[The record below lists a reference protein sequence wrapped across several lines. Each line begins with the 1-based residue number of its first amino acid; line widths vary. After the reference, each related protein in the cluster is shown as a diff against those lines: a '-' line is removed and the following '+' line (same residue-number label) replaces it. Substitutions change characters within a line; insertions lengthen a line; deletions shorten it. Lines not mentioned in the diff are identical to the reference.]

1 MTKWRKASITLEY
14 DATKAL
20 SMALMDHTT
29 LVGLL
34 RSDLLKLRF
43 PHPKTENIA
52 FPTPGTVAFFWDSV
66 PWDSPLLISL
76 REKTDMTK
84 RENIEQH
91 HELRIKNIR
100 MIEEHSYNPPP
111 PKSHPRGELS
121 MSSSMSHIPSLP
133 PNPQRRLDEEAEALL
148 SEVIPKSEPMEGMYP
163 SGSML
168 PPSGAGPSGDAYETA
183 LNISPPRSP
192 GPPGAAA
199 QVYTAYEGGWAGPST
214 SRLPQRYQPTPQEIE
229 HELAEVRA
237 RIARTQKREAEV
249 VDMIQKLRG
258 SSQLPGELGEESR
271 TRLRLRAVERE
282 LASER
287 TKRVEA
293 EAAIQEVRREAE
305 DAANGIMNPDGTMK
319 TARYPFVVPTLLD
332 AFIAVTRIQGRGG
345 AAGPGGPAGGGGGIS
360 GGSGMGGPS
369 PMGGMSGPSPM
380 SGMGGSS
387 GSPMGGM
394 GGGMSGM
401 GGSMSGL
408 SGGMSGMSGMS
419 GGMGGMG
426 GMSGSMSGPSGS
438 VKEEER

>member
-34 RSDLLKLRF
+34 RADLLKLRF

-76 REKTDMTK
+76 REKTDMAK

-111 PKSHPRGELS
+111 PKIHPRGELS

-148 SEVIPKSEPMEGMYP
+148 SEVIPKSEPMDTGMYP

-168 PPSGAGPSGDAYETA
+168 PPSVPGPSGDAYETA

-199 QVYTAYEGGWAGPST
+199 QVYTAYEGRRPGPST
-214 SRLPQRYQPTPQEIE
+214 SRLPPRYQPTPQELE

-293 EAAIQEVRREAE
+293 EGAIQEVRREAE

-345 AAGPGGPAGGGGGIS
+345 AAGPGGLGGGGMS
-360 GGSGMGGPS
+360 SLGGSGGMGGA
-369 PMGGMSGPSPM
+369 
-380 SGMGGSS
+380 GMGGSS

-394 GGGMSGM
+394 GGGMSAM
-401 GGSMSGL
+401 GGSMSGMG
-408 SGGMSGMSGMS
+408 GGMSA
-419 GGMGGMG
+419 
-426 GMSGSMSGPSGS
+426 PSGS

>member
-34 RSDLLKLRF
+34 RADLLKLRF

-76 REKTDMTK
+76 REKTDMAK

-111 PKSHPRGELS
+111 PKIHPRGELS

-148 SEVIPKSEPMEGMYP
+148 SEVIPKSEPMDTGMYP

-168 PPSGAGPSGDAYETA
+168 PPSVPGPSGDAYETA
-183 LNISPPRSP
+183 
-192 GPPGAAA
+192 
-199 QVYTAYEGGWAGPST
+199 GPST
-214 SRLPQRYQPTPQEIE
+214 SRLPPRYQPTPQELE

-293 EAAIQEVRREAE
+293 EGAIQEVRREAE

-345 AAGPGGPAGGGGGIS
+345 AAGPGGLGGGGMS
-360 GGSGMGGPS
+360 SLGGSGGMGGA
-369 PMGGMSGPSPM
+369 
-380 SGMGGSS
+380 GMGGSS

-394 GGGMSGM
+394 GGGMSAM
-401 GGSMSGL
+401 GGSMSGMG
-408 SGGMSGMSGMS
+408 GGMSA
-419 GGMGGMG
+419 
-426 GMSGSMSGPSGS
+426 PSGS